1 MLQAH
6 LSFIKS
12 QAQICISL
20 GWSLFKRSLE
30 RAKANGPYA
39 NKTFTSF
46 LDNGDPI
53 EKSIY
58 KKELLIPVYKDEFKP
73 WEIIASSVG
82 HDLLTMVRDVSLL
95 EFVVGKGKTP
105 FYNVVPTKE
114 CSNKLT
120 TLYMT
125 SARMPSDFPMVYIPN
140 RWSSVPGGFKYGG
153 YLWNYIKGRET
164 ELMFLRKNR
173 GFKVPIIFFFF

>member
-1 MLQAH
+1 M
-6 LSFIKS
+6 
-12 QAQICISL
+12 
-20 GWSLFKRSLE
+20 
-30 RAKANGPYA
+30 
-39 NKTFTSF
+39 
-46 LDNGDPI
+46 DNGDPI

-58 KKELLIPVYKDEFKP
+58 KKELLIPIYKDEFKP

-82 HDLLTMVRDVSLL
+82 HNLLTMARDISLL

-105 FYNVVPTKE
+105 FYNVIPTKE

-120 TLYMT
+120 TLNMT

-153 YLWNYIKGRET
+153 YLWNDIKGRQELFYNKSVYPAMSGIDSTNNRDVYFKNGNPVVNAINALSCTPYRIAKET
-164 ELMFLRKNR
+164 LKFFVENNSELNLYT
-173 GFKVPIIFFFF
+173 